1 MNEEYLELRKELI
14 RKTFKDKRKIKCRTP
29 EDVRMLDDDVYP
41 GGEIF
46 TTEDGEFKDLEFQI
60 NDFDEVELAK
70 YVGFAESLYEK
81 HHKKISIYIICP
93 KNIDVYVKE
102 LPIKSKADF
111 TIKLYCSQEDP
122 CRIILDI
129 INDKIKSKQ
138 PLDSDDIR
146 IVEMLPEM
154 CDKKDRMYYRVES
167 LKILNRYV
175 T

>member
-1 MNEEYLELRKELI
+1 MNEDYLELRKELI
-14 RKTFKDKRKIKCRTP
+14 RKTFKDKRKIKCLTP

-46 TTEDGEFKDLEFQI
+46 TTEDGEFIDLEFQI

-93 KNIDVYVKE
+93 KNIDVYVK
-102 LPIKSKADF
+102 
-111 TIKLYCSQEDP
+111 CSQEDP

-129 INDKIKSKQ
+129 INEKIKSKQ
-138 PLDSDDIR
+138 PLDSEDIR

-154 CDKKDRMYYRVES
+154 CEKKDKMYYRVES